1 MAQVGTIA
9 LRRYGCASRPTGH
22 VAASLLRHI
31 VAGQRAGVPLGV
43 PHIAGDVHRFLIRP
57 GGLRPA
63 DLVDHLVEQVLV
75 GPAQLTLTRHLAH
88 IALLPTIR
96 LSALSHQPRYQL
108 LGLHRYSSVSCAPP
122 GGRERAVSPSA
133 RRRTAVLHRWRPAA
147 SPRDPGS

>member
-31 VAGQRAGVPLGV
+31 VARQRAGVLLGV

-57 GGLRPA
+57 GGPRPA

-75 GPAQLTLTRHLAH
+75 GPAQLTLARRLAH
-88 IALLPTIR
+88 VVLLTAISRQR
-96 LSALSHQPRYQL
+96 LAVTGWPYVWQPPAVFFL
-108 LGLHRYSSVSCAPP
+108 PL
-122 GGRERAVSPSA
+122 RAA
-133 RRRTAVLHRWRPAA
+133 RC
-147 SPRDPGS
+147 